1 MPCLEGILKISARS
15 DFHTKIVDEFVAL
28 LALPVLLVLGL
39 FTCCATAGLF
49 ILNGVVVIFYYSEV
63 GDAELNQHLH
73 WEIMLAVLLVISH
86 SRWTCG
92 YLSGEGRG
100 ILRSEKP
107 YLSTSKNLT
116 IKPKSQRP
124 K

>member
-1 MPCLEGILKISARS
+1 MSGGVLKISVRQ
-15 DFHTKIVDEFVAL
+15 DFHTKIVDEFVAS

-39 FTCCATAGLF
+39 FTCFAAAGLF
-49 ILNGVVVIFYYSEV
+49 ILNGVLVISYYSEL
-63 GDAELNQHLH
+63 GEAELNQYLY
-73 WEIMLAVLLVISH
+73 WEIMLAVLLVISC

-92 YLSGEGRG
+92 YLSGEGQG